1 MNTVLWTGDGSASSE
16 TGVGFQPDLVWIKQ
30 RSGTQSHYLYDAI
43 RTATEYLQSNTA
55 VAETTKAEGLTSFD
69 SDGFSVGNDNANSE
83 SGYTYVAWNWKAGTT
98 TGIAGSPSITPS
110 SYSFSATSGFS
121 IIQFTGTGAT
131 ATLPHGLG
139 VAPKMIIVKS
149 ASGASGWRVYH
160 EGIGAG
166 KALVLETTAAADT
179 STDYWNDTAPTSTLF
194 TVKANSTNDNT
205 ATMMAYCFADISGY
219 SKMGSYVGNGNADG
233 TFVYTGFRPAFVMIK
248 RTDSTTQWPMTDSAR
263 SPDNEATETIYAN
276 LSNAEASMAKDLLS
290 NGFKCR
296 TSDGDINAAGGTY
309 IYMAFGQPI
318 ISNSGV
324 CATAR

>member
-1 MNTVLWTGDGSASSE
+1 
-16 TGVGFQPDLVWIKQ
+16 
-30 RSGTQSHYLYDAI
+30 
-43 RTATEYLQSNTA
+43 
-55 VAETTKAEGLTSFD
+55 
-69 SDGFSVGNDNANSE
+69 
-83 SGYTYVAWNWKAGTT
+83 
-98 TGIAGSPSITPS
+98 
-110 SYSFSATSGFS
+110 
-121 IIQFTGTGAT
+121 
-131 ATLPHGLG
+131 
-139 VAPKMIIVKS
+139 MIIVKS

-205 ATMMAYCFADISGY
+205 ATVMAYCFADISGY
-219 SKMGSYVGNGNADG
+219 SKFGSYIGNGNIDG
-233 TFVYTGFRPAFVMIK
+233 TFVYTGFKPSFILWKKTTGSENWLMMDNK
-248 RTDSTTQWPMTDSAR
+248 RSTYNFAQTYLKANAAAAED
-263 SPDNEATETIYAN
+263 ATSSDIRW
-276 LSNAEASMAKDLLS
+276 DFLS

-296 TSDGDINAAGGTY
+296 GDNAGINSSGATY